1 MVRHENE
8 KIRAIREKA
17 RIERAFDDRRRKR
30 RRLIAQF
37 SVAGGLVVV
46 IAAIAGGVYLLGQSQ
61 AASAAGPVADA
72 TAPLSTGDEV
82 RVASDGTGVSVGAAD
97 APVTLD
103 VFEDYSCPH
112 CAQYE
117 SETGPL
123 LDRLA
128 ATGQVR
134 VVYHPIQIV
143 TKYGQVAG
151 SAAACVLAEEPE
163 RWPAVHSALFDNH
176 STVTDSWTHADFVTW
191 LTTLDVTSEPVRTCV
206 AEGRYSSW
214 ITGNTSDA
222 SAAGV
227 TGTPTLRIQGDIVP
241 TVAGQD
247 LVDALSGAGAQLP
260 EGIAADS

>member
-1 MVRHENE
+1 MARHENE
-8 KIRAIREKA
+8 KVRAIREKA
-17 RIERAFDDRRRKR
+17 RIERALDDRRRKR
-30 RRLIAQF
+30 RRLVAQF

-61 AASAAGPVADA
+61 AASAAGPVVDA

-82 RVASDGTGVSVGAAD
+82 RVASEPTGVSVGAAD

-117 SETGPL
+117 AEAGPM
-123 LDRLA
+123 LDRIA

-134 VVYHPIQIV
+134 IVYHPIQIV

-151 SAAACVLAEEPE
+151 SAAACVLAEEPD

-176 STVTDSWTHADFVTW
+176 STLTDSWTHADFVTW
-191 LTTLDVTSEPVRTCV
+191 LTTEGVSSDAARTCV
-206 AEGRYSSW
+206 AEGRFSSW
-214 ITGNTSDA
+214 ITNNTSDA

-227 TGTPTLRIQGDIVP
+227 TGTPTLRIQGDIIP
-241 TVAGQD
+241 TTAGQE
-247 LVDALSGAGAQLP
+247 LVDALTAAGAQLP
-260 EGIAADS
+260 AGITADS